1 MIKKKKIGLLIG
13 ILLMVMFPL
22 TGGVFSREDVVHAQG
37 EEPTIG
43 ETVNLDWVSGEN
55 WPVGE
60 VVTLTIED
68 PDTAL
73 SPDYTDFEVVG
84 DDAQANFDYF
94 NGNQIDFDIKPGH
107 LVTLTS
113 GDVSRTHEVLDVE
126 VTKVDFDANSVEG
139 YGLPKSE
146 LFVDINACGENIPVM
161 TNGGGYWIAYV
172 DPACDL
178 ETVNYLFADQY
189 DTPNTRT
196 SYFWSVPKGSISG
209 MVTEQDTGMPIEGME
224 VAACPYYYED
234 GMPCYSGW
242 TEADGS
248 YIIQSVPLGTYRLD
262 SGWSGNWVV
271 EYYKNTPFSDEAKPV
286 KVKPVQGK
294 NAKDKHFNI
303 TGIDFTLELGGSI
316 SGHVNDANGDV
327 AGVHVDVC
335 AWDDSFCK
343 GNETDEN
350 GDYIVYGLP
359 EGDYRVSIWGGN
371 GYWVDQFF
379 DHVRDWEDATPVTVI
394 ANQNIGDIN
403 FDLEAGGTI
412 SGHVSD
418 ANGDVAGVH
427 VNVCA
432 WDDSFC
438 KGNETDENGDYIVY
452 GLPEGDYRVS
462 VWGGQ
467 GGWIDE
473 YYYETPFHHE
483 ASPVT
488 VSVGNDTG
496 GIDFTMET
504 GGSIS
509 GVVSDANGPISNMAV
524 DIVDGW
530 FGTCTDENGQYTIT
544 GLPLGTYDII
554 AGRDFC
560 GLHPYAEQI
569 ISNVTVDTGTPDVYG
584 YDFSL
589 VMGGSISGTVT
600 PVGGGLI
607 GDNIDVSACFEDGS
621 VCGWTSVQGDGT
633 YVITGLPS
641 GDYRV
646 HAYQYPEGY
655 WIDEVYEET
664 RDWGAYTPVSV
675 VAGVDTPN
683 IHFTLEFGGAITGVV
698 TDDSG
703 NPLEGLWVTANYPDN
718 YYFASWAM
726 TDAGGKYRILSLSEG
741 EYNVTVFEQD
751 GWAEQHYSGNPV
763 PVSPGLDT
771 NGIDFSLQLGGSIS
785 GVVTDEFGGHIP
797 ERIDVA
803 ACRVEDT
810 SVCWWTIVQ
819 EDNNYTITGIPSG
832 EFVINSYE
840 VPGGHWIG
848 ETYPSTVTLEVDE
861 DVGGIN
867 FTLAPVP

>member
-327 AGVHVDVC
+327 AGVHVD
-335 AWDDSFCK
+335 
-343 GNETDEN
+343 
-350 GDYIVYGLP
+350 
-359 EGDYRVSIWGGN
+359 
-371 GYWVDQFF
+371 
-379 DHVRDWEDATPVTVI
+379 
-394 ANQNIGDIN
+394 
-403 FDLEAGGTI
+403 
-412 SGHVSD
+412 
-418 ANGDVAGVH
+418 
-427 VNVCA
+427 VCA